1 MQQQQKEVSA
11 RCCWARRCTAPIRR
25 AAKSSRRSSKATGP
39 GRERTARKNP
49 RRDRPDQTGHWFV
62 HMRARLR
69 SHADAPA
76 AAHFPLW
83 VATRL
88 ARLTCQSSERS
99 ERGGHLA
106 WPLDTAADGV
116 TRLLAPA
123 TMRCYGHNVV
133 QCSLH
138 CLRTYSGLLSS
149 LSDTTRRKHCNSE
162 LRLVPHVCKVTKP
175 CPPLHSYSEFE
186 EEHEQQRGV
195 PCTVHL
201 SITRAQL
208 VVGIA
213 TSQQRFSA
221 WSASHLFI
229 DDIYYC
235 NIYMC
240 IKTPTIR
247 SIIAPN

>member
-1 MQQQQKEVSA
+1 
-11 RCCWARRCTAPIRR
+11 
-25 AAKSSRRSSKATGP
+25 
-39 GRERTARKNP
+39 
-49 RRDRPDQTGHWFV
+49 
-62 HMRARLR
+62 MRARLR
-69 SHADAPA
+69 SHAPA

-88 ARLTCQSSERS
+88 AHLTCQSSERS

-138 CLRTYSGLLSS
+138 CLRTPVCSHHCPTRHEENTATASFVWFRGGYARLQSAKTLSA
-149 LSDTTRRKHCNSE
+149 T
-162 LRLVPHVCKVTKP
+162 LR
-175 CPPLHSYSEFE
+175 SYSEFE

-229 DDIYYC
+229 DDTIYYR
-235 NIYMC
+235 NIHMC
-240 IKTPTIR
+240 IKTPSNR
-247 SIIAPN
+247 SITAPN